1 MTIEAKDYV
10 AFIGIVVTLLLG
22 VYNAIQNYRTRPEP
36 SVIYSP
42 ADTISQKKLEIPAG
56 FWNNVGGNTS
66 SLFQNKGAF
75 E

>member
-1 MTIEAKDYV
+1 MLGEFLA
-10 AFIGIVVTLLLG
+10 LLR
-22 VYNAIQNYRTRPEP
+22 ARDTRPEP

-42 ADTISQKKLEIPAG
+42 AGTISQKKLENPAG
-56 FWNNVGGNTS
+56 FWNNVGENRS